1 MAREIELKF
10 TGTAEALEKL
20 RRSKLLKSHTHGRA
34 KTTDLKSTYF
44 DTSTQELALR
54 GVSLRIRKD
63 GAKLTQTVKSLNG
76 KTAPKW
82 DRAEQDAPVVSLQP
96 EPGVIAN
103 AHVRKQLTDW
113 MERGELRPMFE
124 TEFKRT
130 AIPLAANGS
139 KIEAAFD
146 FGQIRALGLREGFNT
161 KLAELELE
169 LKDGHTQAL
178 FDLARQVTKTAPVR
192 FAMETKADRGYALS
206 QGYGDKAVRARP
218 LILEKDMAA
227 SDAFAMILGEGLRQI
242 IANENAILRAR
253 DVEGVHQMRVAIRR
267 LRSALSAFGKA
278 YAHSEMGRI
287 KTELAWLAG
296 ELGVARDWDVFQ
308 ARILKPVADAFP
320 GDFGVEALTAA
331 ARKARRDA
339 WDHVLGEVEGE
350 RYRVLMV
357 DIAAAISGKVW
368 EDDAIAGT
376 ARSRGKSSPYTR
388 PIEKIARKCL
398 DTRLSRAV
406 ALGDRIEEL
415 TVTER
420 HELRILLKRLRYAAD
435 FLQSCFPEKAAKKY
449 LSSLT
454 RLQDI
459 FGELNDAA
467 MAEGL
472 IAKLTS
478 AEDEPRALLRAGG
491 IVTGWHMALSAKLW
505 ASARKRWR
513 KFQSAKQF
521 WR

>member
-10 TGTAEALEKL
+10 TGTVEALEKL
-20 RRSKLLKSHTHGRA
+20 RRSKLLKSHTQGRA
-34 KTTDLKSTYF
+34 RTSDLKSTYF
-44 DTSTQELALR
+44 DTSAQDLAQR

-113 MERGELRPMFE
+113 MERGELRAMFE
-124 TEFKRT
+124 TDFKRT

-146 FGQIRALGLREGFNT
+146 FGQIRALGLRDGVNT

-169 LKDGHTQAL
+169 LKEGHEQAL
-178 FDLARQVTKTAPVR
+178 FDLAREVTKMAPVR
-192 FAMETKADRGYALS
+192 FAIETKADRGYALS
-206 QGYGDKAVRARP
+206 QGWGDKAVRARP
-218 LILEKDMAA
+218 LTLEKDMPAT
-227 SDAFAMILGEGLRQI
+227 DAFALILGEGLRQI

-278 YAHSEMGRI
+278 YGHGEMARI
-287 KTELAWLAG
+287 KVELAWLAG
-296 ELGVARDWDVFQ
+296 ELGAARDWDVFQ
-308 ARILKPVADAFP
+308 ARILRPVAEAFP
-320 GDFGVEALTAA
+320 GDFGLEALTEA
-331 ARKARRDA
+331 ARKARRAA

-357 DIAAAISGKVW
+357 DIAAAISGRTW
-368 EDDAIAGT
+368 EDKAIADD
-376 ARSRGKSSPYTR
+376 ARLRGKPSPYAR
-388 PIEKIARKCL
+388 PIEKVAQKCL
-398 DTRLSRAV
+398 DKRLSRAT
-406 ALGDRIEEL
+406 ALGERIEEL
-415 TVTER
+415 SVAER

-435 FLQSCFPEKAAKKY
+435 FLQSCFPDRAAHKY
-449 LSSLT
+449 LGALT

-472 IAKLTS
+472 IEKLT
-478 AEDEPRALLRAGG
+478 AGDAEPRALLRAGG

-513 KFQSAKQF
+513 KFQSVKRF

>member
-1 MAREIELKF
+1 
-10 TGTAEALEKL
+10 
-20 RRSKLLKSHTHGRA
+20 
-34 KTTDLKSTYF
+34 
-44 DTSTQELALR
+44 
-54 GVSLRIRKD
+54 
-63 GAKLTQTVKSLNG
+63 
-76 KTAPKW
+76 
-82 DRAEQDAPVVSLQP
+82 
-96 EPGVIAN
+96 
-103 AHVRKQLTDW
+103 
-113 MERGELRPMFE
+113 
-124 TEFKRT
+124 
-130 AIPLAANGS
+130 
-139 KIEAAFD
+139 
-146 FGQIRALGLREGFNT
+146 
-161 KLAELELE
+161 LELE

-178 FDLARQVTKTAPVR
+178 FDLAREVTKAAPVR

-218 LILEKDMAA
+218 LSLENDMTA
-227 SDAFAMILGEGLRQI
+227 SDAFALILGEGLRQI

-267 LRSALSAFGKA
+267 LRSALSAFGRA
-278 YAHSEMGRI
+278 YEHGEMGRI

-296 ELGVARDWDVFQ
+296 ELGAARDWDVFQ

-320 GDFGVEALTAA
+320 GDFGVEALTSA

-339 WDHVLGEVEGE
+339 WDHALGEVEGE

-357 DIAAAISGKVW
+357 DIAAAISCRIW
-368 EDDAIAGT
+368 EDDAIASA
-376 ARSRGKSSPYTR
+376 ARARGKSSPYSK
-388 PIEKIARKCL
+388 PIEKVAQKCL
-398 DTRLSRAV
+398 DKRLSRAV
-406 ALGDRIEEL
+406 ALGGRIEEL
-415 TVTER
+415 TLAER

-449 LSSLT
+449 LNSLT

-478 AEDEPRALLRAGG
+478 ADDEPRALLRAGG